1 MGIYLFELKTI
12 RKNTVI
18 WAITLSAV
26 CVLFMSIYPAYASN
40 KEAVREML
48 KGFPPELISAFGMNV
63 DNLFSVLGF
72 YSFVFV
78 YIVFCGAVQAGNLG
92 IGMIS
97 RESRA
102 KTADFLLTKPIQR
115 KTVLTAK
122 LFASLT
128 SLVFTNIVYL
138 IASTI
143 FCLTI
148 KNTEFDTK
156 ALVLL
161 SLTLFFV
168 QLVFVSIGT
177 LLGIVFQKVKSVV
190 TTSLCLTFA
199 FFALSMLDSFI
210 DKDLLQY
217 ITPFKYFNST
227 EIIRNLSYQPSS
239 LLTVLAVCAVCIF
252 ASYLLYIKKDVHA
265 V

>member
-12 RKNTVI
+12 RKNTII
-18 WAITLSAV
+18 WAITLSAL
-26 CVLFMSIYPAYASN
+26 CAFFMSIYPAYASN
-40 KEAVREML
+40 EEAVKEML
-48 KGFPPELISAFGMNV
+48 KGYPPELLSAFALNV
-63 DNLFSVLGF
+63 DTLFSVLGF
-72 YSFVFV
+72 YSFVFT
-78 YIVFCGAVQAGNLG
+78 YIIFCGAVQAGNLG
-92 IGMIS
+92 IGMVS
-97 RESRA
+97 RENRA
-102 KTADFLLTKPIQR
+102 KTSDFLLTKPIQR

-122 LFASLT
+122 LLASLT

-138 IASTI
+138 IASTV

-148 KNTEFDTK
+148 TNTEFDVK

-161 SLTLFFV
+161 SLTLFFI

-190 TTSLCLTFA
+190 TASLCLTFA

-210 DKDLLQY
+210 DKNLLKY

-227 EIIRNLSYQPSS
+227 EIIKNLSYEPSS
-239 LLTVLAVCAVCIF
+239 LLTVLAVCTVCIF
-252 ASYLLYIKKDVHA
+252 ASYLLYIKRDVHA